1 MGFGRS
7 EKAPTNAELRAVIA
21 AVLRPARSLGAH
33 ETRGTR
39 AARRSAAPARLGVP
53 TDPGTRRRLP
63 SPRRTADLVRQRL
76 ARGQVRQTSAHPAH
90 AVRRRRL
97 LYQPRLE
104 QELTDLGDQSLDLTH
119 GRPGPTSD
127 VICAPSPPSHGKS
140 WNSSRLPDLRHQ
152 YPSPRLASSI
162 ANRNHGL
169 TPLRAN
175 GARNITTES
184 RGYHASAIS
193 QVMARLNPVNLST
206 DCT

>member
-76 ARGQVRQTSAHPAH
+76 ARGRVRQTSAHPAH
-90 AVRRRRL
+90 AVRRRLL
-97 LYQPRLE
+97 LYQPRVE
-104 QELTDLGDQSLDLTH
+104 PELTD
-119 GRPGPTSD
+119 SD
-127 VICAPSPPSHGKS
+127 VICAPSPHSHGKS
-140 WNSSRLPDLRHQ
+140 WNSSRLSDRWYQHPWT
-152 YPSPRLASSI
+152 RLASPI
-162 ANRNHGL
+162 ANGNHGL
-169 TPLRAN
+169 TPIRAN
-175 GARNITTES
+175 GVRNISTES
-184 RGYHASAIS
+184 RGYHASVIS
-193 QVMARLNPVNLST
+193 RVIERRNPVNLST